1 MYYPLLLFTLVNL
14 VFYSWIGVFHSAVPF
29 SNYQY
34 HNNANHYIQD
44 PRVSAKSFSLINA
57 LGQYDS
63 QWYLKIADK
72 GYPVHPHFV
81 FTESTRSMEGLLYNF
96 FPLFPLG
103 IAVVNVVL
111 HNVQLSAF
119 TINNLILIA
128 IVYSLYFVVSGWFSK
143 KVALQTILLVMI
155 FPFSVFLRG
164 YYSEGLRLLLFIWF
178 CYGLTQKKYF
188 LSAISVGLL
197 CITSGIS
204 LLLLPFY
211 YGVLVFNRKKIPLPN
226 ICLYAIVAAIPF
238 LLWMGFC
245 YIHTGD
251 PFIFVATRV
260 AWQRPSGF
268 ALFHNIWLLFDFPWL
283 PVLSFYGSR
292 MDVLVILLSLCLTI
306 LSKNALPKVV
316 WWTTIIFVFSPLLVQ
331 DSVSFAR
338 FSSVFFP
345 FFVYLSVV
353 LNKKYYILLVCF
365 FFIGLLVSSLYFI
378 NWYWIE

>member
-14 VFYSWIGVFHSAVPF
+14 IFYSWIGVFHSVVPF

-44 PRVSAKSFSLINA
+44 PRASGKSFSLINA

-63 QWYLKIADK
+63 QWYLEIADK
-72 GYPVHPHFV
+72 GYPDHPRFV
-81 FTESTRSMEGLLYNF
+81 FKESIRSMDGLLYNF
-96 FPLFPLG
+96 FPLFPLS
-103 IAVVNVVL
+103 IAVVNVVIN
-111 HNVQLSAF
+111 NVQLSAF
-119 TINNLILIA
+119 ILNNFILLA
-128 IVYSLYFVVSGWFSK
+128 IVYSLYFVVSKWFSQ

-188 LSAISVGLL
+188 LSAVSVGLL
-197 CITSGIS
+197 CVTSGIS

-211 YGVLVFNRKKIPLPN
+211 YGVLVFNRKKIPLQK
-226 ICLYAIVAAIPF
+226 IWLYALVAAIPF
-238 LLWMGFC
+238 LLWMVFC
-245 YIHTGD
+245 YAHTGD
-251 PFIFVATRV
+251 PFIFVATRA

-268 ALFHNIWLLFDFPWL
+268 ALFYNIRLLFEFPWL

-292 MDVLVILLSLCLTI
+292 MDVLFILLAICVTF
-306 LSKNALPKVV
+306 LSKSVLPKVI
-316 WWTTIIFVFSPLLVQ
+316 WWATIVFAFSPLLVQ

-338 FSSVFFP
+338 FSSVFFLFLYIFLLFLTKSII
-345 FFVYLSVV
+345 FFLCVFSPLD
-353 LNKKYYILLVCF
+353 F
-365 FFIGLLVSSLYFI
+365 
-378 NWYWIE
+378 W